1 MSANALGLGRPG
13 SPRALLGDLRCR
25 LSAMRRPN
33 ENESEPLLGRGRRE
47 LGYHFTAPRAHR
59 DVASRVAIRFA
70 FNLFPGC
77 AVRTPR
83 AKVPSSTVAIATSE
97 IIESSTNLPAAL
109 GDGQAVGMRR
119 YSKEFPRPRERKPA
133 RGEGFTDDRRM
144 DNGGV
149 MVRSGP
155 QSENVC

>member
-77 AVRTPR
+77 AVRT
-83 AKVPSSTVAIATSE
+83 AC
-97 IIESSTNLPAAL
+97 
-109 GDGQAVGMRR
+109 
-119 YSKEFPRPRERKPA
+119 
-133 RGEGFTDDRRM
+133 EGAEQHRCHRDK
-144 DNGGV
+144 
-149 MVRSGP
+149 
-155 QSENVC
+155 